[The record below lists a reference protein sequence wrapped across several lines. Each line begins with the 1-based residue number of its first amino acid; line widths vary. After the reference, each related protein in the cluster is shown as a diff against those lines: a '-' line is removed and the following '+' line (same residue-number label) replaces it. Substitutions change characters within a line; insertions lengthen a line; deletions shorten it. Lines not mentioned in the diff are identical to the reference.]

1 MVAAVAMSISA
12 FADELYSLVNNG
24 VGGNSYILINQN
36 LDSFSFDVLKY
47 ENAALN
53 GHAGYFVYS
62 EDLSG
67 QALENYVKANGVDIA
82 KNQTT
87 VNVGELKEGDKV
99 GFYKWE
105 KTGGFLGTIKKTYDT
120 EFMLGTKVVS
130 RSTDWHGN
138 VTETVLDTGTFVDYI
153 SGSSRRLDEDRDLGD
168 ARLDDPDWRPA
179 SWRAG
184 GPPHR
189 RARRRLHEAP
199 QAPRVIAAKALAV
212 DGNNR
217 VNRGRERSRAPVF
230 RFFATLYHPV
240 DLQKSFRFLIEIF
253 SFQGLINHT

>member
-1 MVAAVAMSISA
+1 MKKIMMVAAVAMSISA

-67 QALENYVKANGVDIA
+67 TALQNYVKANGVDIA

-153 SGSSRRLDEDRDLGD
+153 SGSSYQTGNGGWMKIEIS
-168 ARLDDPDWRPA
+168 ATPA
-179 SWRAG
+179 STTPTGAPLPGALAALLIGGLGAG
-184 GPPHR
+184 SMKLRKR
-189 RARRRLHEAP
+189 RA
-199 QAPRVIAAKALAV
+199 
-212 DGNNR
+212 
-217 VNRGRERSRAPVF
+217 
-230 RFFATLYHPV
+230 
-240 DLQKSFRFLIEIF
+240 
-253 SFQGLINHT
+253 

>member
-1 MVAAVAMSISA
+1 MATMAIAMSISA

-130 RSTDWHGN
+130 HSTDWFGH
-138 VTETVLDTGTFVDYI
+138 TTDTVVDEGTFVDYI
-153 SGSSRRLDEDRDLGD
+153 SGSSYQTGKGGWMKIEIS
-168 ARLDDPDWRPA
+168 ATPA
-179 SWRAG
+179 ENTPTG
-184 GPPHR
+184 
-189 RARRRLHEAP
+189 AP
-199 QAPRVIAAKALAV
+199 LPGALAV
-212 DGNNR
+212 
-217 VNRGRERSRAPVF
+217 
-230 RFFATLYHPV
+230 L
-240 DLQKSFRFLIEIF
+240 LIG
-253 SFQGLINHT
+253 GLGAGSMKLRKQHKA

>member
-36 LDSFSFDVLKY
+36 LDAFSFDVLKY

-67 QALENYVKANGVDIA
+67 KALQNYVKENGVNIA

-87 VNVGELKEGDKV
+87 VDVGALKEGDKV

-105 KTGGFLGTIKKTYDT
+105 KTYSFLGPTKTTYDT

-153 SGSSRRLDEDRDLGD
+153 SGSSYQTGNGGWMKIDIS
-168 ARLDDPDWRPA
+168 ATPA
-179 SWRAG
+179 STTPTGAPLPGALAALLIGGLGAG
-184 GPPHR
+184 SMKLRKR
-189 RARRRLHEAP
+189 RA
-199 QAPRVIAAKALAV
+199 
-212 DGNNR
+212 
-217 VNRGRERSRAPVF
+217 
-230 RFFATLYHPV
+230 
-240 DLQKSFRFLIEIF
+240 
-253 SFQGLINHT
+253 